1 MSKTLDWINSNAD
14 IIKNIAD
21 NMEEVQKL
29 ITGFAYIAGLFFM
42 LKAVMALKQYGESR
56 TAMSAG
62 NSHLKE
68 PMMYFL
74 VGAFLLFFPSGLAVI
89 LQTTYGSDTLM
100 EYQAIDSKNA
110 TWDGLFGSGSAVGRS
125 LVIIIQTVGGIA
137 FVRGWILIA
146 RGASQGQQPGG
157 TGKGLVHVFGGVLA
171 LNIVSTL
178 QIINNTLY
186 GT

>member
-1 MSKTLDWINSNAD
+1 MADNWITGNAD

-29 ITGFAYIAGLFFM
+29 ISGFAYIAGLFFI
-42 LKAVMALKQYGESR
+42 LKAVLALKQYGESR
-56 TAMSAG
+56 TAMSSG
-62 NSHLKE
+62 QSHLKE
-68 PMMYFL
+68 PLMYFL
-74 VGAFLLFFPSGLAVI
+74 VGAFLLFFPSGLAVM
-89 LQTTYGSDTLM
+89 LQTTFGESTIT
-100 EYQAIDSKNA
+100 EYTAIDSKNPV
-110 TWDGLFGSGSAVGRS
+110 WNGLFGSGSAVGRS
-125 LVIIIQTVGGIA
+125 LVIIIQTIGGIA

-171 LNIVSTL
+171 MNIVSTL